1 MTFDM
6 AFLISLSQI
15 MWINILL
22 SGDNAL
28 IIALACRDLP
38 PQQKRMGMIL
48 GAGAAVG
55 LRILFTFLL
64 AYLLDTPMLRLI
76 GGLLLFWVS
85 VKLIIDDADSHS
97 SGIVS
102 SDRLFQAVRTIA
114 IADIVMSLDN
124 VLAIAAIAKDN
135 MVLMVIGL
143 VISIP
148 LIVAGSGVVMY
159 ILNRFPLLVWAG
171 AGLLGWVAAS
181 MMLADPVLTDYV
193 DQALIKTIHL
203 PINVAGVLFVL
214 GIGYLIK
221 QQRKKDATE
230 TA

>member
-135 MVLMVIGL
+135 MILMMIGL

-171 AGLLGWVAAS
+171 AGLLVWVAAS

>member
-124 VLAIAAIAKDN
+124 VLAIAAISKDN
-135 MVLMVIGL
+135 MILMMIGL

-171 AGLLGWVAAS
+171 AGLLVWVAAS

-193 DQALIKTIHL
+193 DQSLIKTIHL

-221 QQRKKDATE
+221 HQRKKNATE

>member
-135 MVLMVIGL
+135 MILMMIGL

>member
-1 MTFDM
+1 MTFDL

-38 PQQKRMGMIL
+38 AHQKRMGMIL
-48 GAGAAVG
+48 GAGAAVA
-55 LRILFTFLL
+55 LRILFTFMI
-64 AYLLDTPMLRLI
+64 AYLLDTPMLRLV
-76 GGLLLFWVS
+76 GGVLLFWVS
-85 VKLIIDDADSHS
+85 VKLIIDDNESHAS
-97 SGIVS
+97 RIVS
-102 SDRLFQAVRTIA
+102 SDRLIQAVRTIA

-124 VLAIAAIAKDN
+124 VLAIAAVAKDN
-135 MVLMVIGL
+135 TLLMVIGL

-148 LIVAGSGVVMY
+148 LIVAGSGIVMY
-159 ILNRFPLLVWAG
+159 VLNRFPLLVWAG

-181 MMLADPVLTDYV
+181 MMLADPLLMDYV

-203 PINVAGVLFVL
+203 PANVLGVLAVL
-214 GIGYLIK
+214 AIGYFIK
-221 QQRKKDATE
+221 RTRKGLVQQE
-230 TA
+230 G

>member
-135 MVLMVIGL
+135 MILMMIGL

-181 MMLADPVLTDYV
+181 MMLADPFLTDYV

>member
-1 MTFDM
+1 MTFDL

-38 PQQKRMGMIL
+38 AHQKRMGMIL
-48 GAGAAVG
+48 GAGAAVA
-55 LRILFTFLL
+55 LRILFTFMI
-64 AYLLDTPMLRLI
+64 AYLLDTPMLRLV
-76 GGLLLFWVS
+76 GGVLLFWVS
-85 VKLIIDDADSHS
+85 VKLIIDDNESHA

-102 SDRLFQAVRTIA
+102 SDRLIQAVRTIA

-124 VLAIAAIAKDN
+124 VLAIAAVAKDN
-135 MVLMVIGL
+135 TLLMVIGL

-148 LIVAGSGVVMY
+148 LIVAGSGIVMY
-159 ILNRFPLLVWAG
+159 VLNRFPLLVWAG

-181 MMLADPVLTDYV
+181 MMLADPLLMDYV

-203 PINVAGVLFVL
+203 PANVLGVLAVL
-214 GIGYLIK
+214 AIGYFIK
-221 QQRKKDATE
+221 RSRKGLVQQE
-230 TA
+230 G

>member
-1 MTFDM
+1 MTFDLP
-6 AFLISLSQI
+6 FFISLSQI

-38 PQQKRMGMIL
+38 AQQKRMGMIL

-55 LRILFTFLL
+55 LRIIFTFLI

-85 VKLIIDDADSHS
+85 VKLIIDDNEAHS

-102 SDRLFQAVRTIA
+102 SARLFQAVRTIA

-124 VLAIAAIAKDN
+124 VLAIAAVAKDN
-135 MVLMVIGL
+135 TLLMVIGL

-159 ILNRFPLLVWAG
+159 VLNRFPLLVWAG

-181 MMLADPVLTDYV
+181 MLLADPVLTDYV
-193 DQALIKTIHL
+193 DQALIQTIHL
-203 PINVAGVLFVL
+203 PFNVLGVLVVL
-214 GIGYLIK
+214 GIGFFIK
-221 QQRKKDATE
+221 RSRKQVAE
-230 TA
+230 QEG